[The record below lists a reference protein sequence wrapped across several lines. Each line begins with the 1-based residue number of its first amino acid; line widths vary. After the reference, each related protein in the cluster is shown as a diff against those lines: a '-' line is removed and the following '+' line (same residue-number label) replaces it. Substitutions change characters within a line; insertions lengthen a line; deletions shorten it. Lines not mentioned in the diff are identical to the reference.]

1 MIGKSGTAGLI
12 ALAVVSAPAFAQQAK
27 SSLASSDRRMADDH
41 GKANRELAELAASK
55 QVQRPDKP
63 SRKTQREKD
72 RLAKRSGAAFDREYV
87 KMMVGDHEKDVA
99 AFRRGSQAAKD
110 PELAAWASK
119 TLPTLEDHLQ
129 MIRQVQ
135 RQLAKK

>member
-1 MIGKSGTAGLI
+1 MIGKSVTAGLI

-27 SSLASSDRRMADDH
+27 SSLTSSDRRMADDH